1 MTYHLTREALRLDL
15 MAAHQCAKR
24 HKASRPYVLH
34 FERRLEE
41 EIERLCDDLWQRRYQ
56 PEPSTC
62 FIVEHPKKREVFAAQ
77 YRDRV
82 VHHLYFNYCH
92 CLFERTFISDC
103 YACIEQRG
111 THYGQHR
118 LQRHIRQET
127 QGYQLPC
134 YVMKLDLRGYFMHI
148 NRQRLLQIATRSLR
162 RMASHRLGSA
172 AISYGLHPQDT
183 WADAVDMDFVEW
195 LTQEIAMLDPKDH
208 CRIAGSLADWEGLD
222 YSKSLF
228 HTADGCGLPIGNLT
242 SQLLS
247 NVYLNEFDQFMKRT
261 LGCRHYGRYVDDSFV
276 VSTDREWLLSLVPQI
291 RQFLADELQLDLH
304 MGKLHVTDARYGVE
318 FLGGYVKART
328 VYISTASL
336 RRMERKVRETCAA
349 ISTAVHRRGMVSPE
363 HAETV
368 SRSLNSFLGVLCHYD
383 SFRVRSRLLLVPSLL
398 AIGRFNAG
406 ITRFVIHSPVCY
418 CTTAA
423 SR

>member
-1 MTYHLTREALRLDL
+1 MAYHLTREALRLDL

-34 FERRLEE
+34 FERRLED
-41 EIERLCDDLWQRRYQ
+41 EIDSLCDDLWQHCYQ

-77 YRDRV
+77 YRDRI

-118 LQRHIRQET
+118 LQRHIRQES
-127 QGYQLPC
+127 QGYQRPC
-134 YVMKLDLRGYFMHI
+134 YVMKLDLR
-148 NRQRLLQIATRSLR
+148 
-162 RMASHRLGSA
+162 
-172 AISYGLHPQDT
+172 
-183 WADAVDMDFVEW
+183 
-195 LTQEIAMLDPKDH
+195 
-208 CRIAGSLADWEGLD
+208 
-222 YSKSLF
+222 
-228 HTADGCGLPIGNLT
+228 
-242 SQLLS
+242 
-247 NVYLNEFDQFMKRT
+247 
-261 LGCRHYGRYVDDSFV
+261 
-276 VSTDREWLLSLVPQI
+276 
-291 RQFLADELQLDLH
+291 
-304 MGKLHVTDARYGVE
+304 
-318 FLGGYVKART
+318 GYVKART

-349 ISTAVHRRGMVSPE
+349 ISTAVRRRGMVSPE
-363 HAETV
+363 HAEAV

-383 SFRVRSRLLLVPSLL
+383 SFHVRSRLLLVPSLL

>member
-1 MTYHLTREALRLDL
+1 MAYHLTREALRLDL

-34 FERRLEE
+34 FERHLED
-41 EIERLCDDLWQRRYQ
+41 EIDSLCDDLWQRRYQ

-77 YRDRV
+77 YRDRI

-92 CLFERTFISDC
+92 RLFERTFISDC

-118 LQRHIRQET
+118 LQRHIRQES
-127 QGYQLPC
+127 QGYQQPC

-148 NRQRLLQIATRSLR
+148 SRQRLLEIATDSLR
-162 RMASHRLGSA
+162 RMASHHLGTA
-172 AISYGLHPQDT
+172 AADYGLRPVDT
-183 WADAVDMDFVEW
+183 WSDAIDMDFVEW
-195 LTQEIAMLDPKDH
+195 LTQEIVMLDPKVR
-208 CRIAGSLADWEGLD
+208 CRIAGSLSDWEGLD
-222 YSKSLF
+222 HSKSLF

-247 NVYLNEFDQFMKRT
+247 NVYLNEFDQFMKRA
-261 LGCRHYGRYVDDSFV
+261 LRCRHYGRYVDDSFV
-276 VSTDREWLLSLVPQI
+276 VSTDREWLLSLVPQVQ
-291 RQFLADELQLDLH
+291 QFLRERLCLDLN
-304 MGKLHVTDARYGVE
+304 MGKLHILDARYGVE

-349 ISTAVHRRGMVSPE
+349 ISTAVRRRGAVSRG
-363 HAETV
+363 HAEAV

-383 SFRVRSRLLLVPSLL
+383 SFHVRSRLLLVPPLL